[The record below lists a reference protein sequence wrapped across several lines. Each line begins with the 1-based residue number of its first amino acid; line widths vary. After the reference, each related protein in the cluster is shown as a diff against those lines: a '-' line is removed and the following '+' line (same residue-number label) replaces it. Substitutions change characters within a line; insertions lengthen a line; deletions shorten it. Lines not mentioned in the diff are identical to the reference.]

1 MDHAVLT
8 DVEEDNFPLS
18 DHRAVIS
25 DAFLMNIQETK
36 REEIIKFS
44 IVYNTSPGEEVYV
57 VGSLPELGNWNIQ
70 NAKRMQWTNGN
81 NWISE
86 VRLKKVDFSRGLLMN
101 VGSKL
106 RIQICCY

>member
-25 DAFLMNIQETK
+25 DAFLVNIQDTK

-44 IVYNTSPGEEVYV
+44 IVYNTSPGEDVYV
-57 VGSLPELGNWNIQ
+57 IGSIPELGNWNVQ
-70 NAKRMQWTNGN
+70 NAKKLQWSEGN
-81 NWISE
+81 NWNLE
-86 VRLKKVDFSRGLLMN
+86 LRLKKVNRVRKFLN
-101 VGSKL
+101 VCRLKILSTNM
-106 RIQICCY
+106 